1 MESVARANRREHCDL
16 LLEAGTLVTL
26 DPSRPVIE
34 SGSVAIAG
42 ERIVAV
48 GSKDA
53 VSMYR
58 AARVVSCRGR
68 LVMPGL
74 VDCHNHLFQ
83 SLGRTLGEGLP
94 GWEWLGRFMWL
105 YAAEITPAETE
116 AAVYLGA
123 AEAALAGTT
132 SVLDHHY
139 GRTDH
144 DTTLAVASA
153 VENVGLRGAVARGM
167 AGAYTSLAKRQ
178 GLPEKAFPLGDAE
191 ELDITEAC
199 IRARPPGSR
208 VAVWPGPINSVY
220 TDQNLLVSAVRLARS
235 YGTRWHTH
243 LSAPRS
249 DPAVY
254 QEEYGVR
261 PAIWLQNEGL
271 LGPDAVL
278 AHATWVDEAEIEAI
292 GSTRTAV
299 VHCPMSNQ
307 YVPYGVMPM
316 RRLLDAG
323 ATVGLGTDGST
334 CGHRQDLFENMKML
348 VLMHRLADLDP
359 GASSAAEALRIAT
372 VGGADALG
380 LDAGRLAPGALAD
393 VIVLDTDRVHLTPVH
408 DARTA
413 LVYAARGSDVTMNI
427 VGGQVIVED
436 GRCTL
441 VDQDAVISEALGR
454 SHELISR
461 IGLA

>member
-1 MESVARANRREHCDL
+1 MENASSANVPEHCDL

-34 SGSVAIAG
+34 CGSVAIVG

-48 GSKDA
+48 GPQDV
-53 VSMYR
+53 VSVYR
-58 AARVVSCRGR
+58 ADRVISCRGR

-94 GWEWLGRFMWL
+94 GWEWLSRFMWP
-105 YAAEITPAETE
+105 YAAEITPEETR

-123 AEAALAGTT
+123 VEAALAGTT
-132 SVLDHHY
+132 ALLDHHY
-139 GRTDH
+139 GRTDY

-153 VENVGLRGAVARGM
+153 IEEVGLRGVVARGM
-167 AGAYTSLAKRQ
+167 AGGYTPLAERQ
-178 GLPEKAFPLGDAE
+178 GLPEKAFPLSDTE
-191 ELDITEAC
+191 ELYITEAC
-199 IRARPPGSR
+199 LEAQPPGSR
-208 VAVWPGPINSVY
+208 VAVWPGPINAVY
-220 TDQNLLVSAVRLARS
+220 TDQRLLVSAVRLARS
-235 YGTRWHTH
+235 YGTGWHTH
-243 LSAPRS
+243 LSAPQG
-249 DPAVY
+249 DPDVY
-254 QEEYGVR
+254 REAYGVR
-261 PAIWLQNEGL
+261 PATWLHNEGL
-271 LGPDAVL
+271 LGPEAVL
-278 AHATWVDEAEIEAI
+278 AHATWLDGAEIEAI

-316 RRLLDAG
+316 RQLLDAG

-359 GASSAAEALRIAT
+359 GASSAAEALRVAT
-372 VGGADALG
+372 AGGAGALG
-380 LDAGRLAPGALAD
+380 LEAGRLVPGALAD
-393 VIVLDTDRVHLTPVH
+393 VIVLDTSRAHLTPIH
-408 DARTA
+408 DPLSA

-436 GRCTL
+436 GLCTR
-441 VDQDAVISEALGR
+441 VDQDEVMSEARARARYLLG
-454 SHELISR
+454 R
-461 IGLA
+461 IGLG